1 MILGE
6 HVSTRPVV
14 IIGSGLAGLSAARQL
29 SIHGI
34 EVLILESS
42 DHVGG
47 RVRTDMV
54 DGVHMDHGFQLY
66 NTAYPEGKRV
76 LDYEALDLHA
86 FSSGVISAT
95 KHGRIKLGDPRE
107 LLGWLPASI
116 TSGSIGS
123 KAAFLRY
130 ALAQSRKSPAVIY
143 RGVDGSAHTA
153 LERAGVTG
161 KFYSEVIQPFF
172 SGVFLEPEL
181 STSSRFMN
189 LVLRTFVNGKPSLPR
204 NGMQAIPDQLF
215 NALPAGTVRFHSK
228 VSAVSRDSARIGSE
242 VINAKAV
249 ILATDSTSAN
259 ELSGVNIPQWNA
271 VTTWYHLAPLGTLDE
286 GKPVI
291 VVNGGAAGQITNSVV
306 LTNAVPSYAPG
317 AQLISTSALGIHERD
332 LNLSGHLST
341 MHNTDATQWE
351 LVGHY
356 PISQALPAMTPPHD
370 FIAPF
375 DQDGIYLAGDYRTN
389 SSIQGAMVSG
399 RRAADSVLENLFGQG
414 VTHVGN

>member
-1 MILGE
+1 MS
-6 HVSTRPVV
+6 VAPVV
-14 IIGSGLAGLSAARQL
+14 IIGGGLAGLSAARQL
-29 SIHGI
+29 SIYGI
-34 EVLILESS
+34 EVLVLEAG
-42 DHVGG
+42 DRVGG
-47 RVRTDMV
+47 RVRTDVV

-76 LDYEALDLHA
+76 LDLQALDLKP

-95 KHGRIKLGDPRE
+95 QQGRIKLGDPRE
-107 LLGWLPASI
+107 LLGWLPTSI

-130 ALAQSRKSPAVIY
+130 ALTQSRKSPTAIY
-143 RGVDGSAHTA
+143 RGVDSSAHTA
-153 LERAGVTG
+153 LERAGVNG

-172 SGVFLEPEL
+172 SGVFLETEL

-189 LVLRTFVNGKPSLPR
+189 LVLRTFVKGKPSLPR
-204 NGMQAIPDQLF
+204 SGMQAIPDQLF
-215 NALPAGTVRFHSK
+215 NALPAGTVRFNSK
-228 VSAVSRDSARIGSE
+228 VSAVSTDSVRVGSE

-249 ILATDSTSAN
+249 IVATDSTSAQ
-259 ELSGVNIPQWNA
+259 ELSGVNIPQWNS

-291 VVNGGAAGQITNSVV
+291 VVNGSAAGPITNSVV

-317 AQLISTSALGIHERD
+317 MHLISTSAIGVHERD
-332 LNLSGHLST
+332 LNLKGYLST
-341 MHNTDATQWE
+341 MHDTDTSKWE

-356 PISQALPAMTPPHD
+356 PISHALPAMTPPHD
-370 FIAPF
+370 FLAAVNH
-375 DQDGIYLAGDYRTN
+375 DGIYLAGDYRTS

-399 RRAADSVLENLFGQG
+399 RRGADSVLTKVFGQG
-414 VTHVGN
+414 VSRVRN

>member
-1 MILGE
+1 MSSG
-6 HVSTRPVV
+6 PVV

-34 EVLILESS
+34 DVLVLESQ
-42 DHVGG
+42 DRAGG
-47 RVRTDMV
+47 RVGTDIV
-54 DGVHMDHGFQLY
+54 DGVHLDHGFQLY

-76 LDYEALDLHA
+76 LDYQELDLHP
-86 FSSGVISAT
+86 FSSGVMSAT
-95 KHGRIKLGDPRE
+95 PDGRIKLGDPRE
-107 LLGWLPASI
+107 LIGWLPASI
-116 TSGSIGS
+116 ASGSIGS
-123 KAAFLRY
+123 KVAFLRY
-130 ALAQSRKSPAVIY
+130 ALAQSRKSPAEIT
-143 RGVDGSAHTA
+143 RGVDGSAYTA

-161 KFYSEVIQPFF
+161 KFYSEVIQPFL

-189 LVLRTFVNGKPSLPR
+189 LVLLTFVKGKPSLPR

-215 NALPAGTVRFHSK
+215 SALPAATVRFNSK
-228 VSAVSRDSARIGSE
+228 VSAVSSDSVRVGGE

-249 ILATDSTSAN
+249 IMATDVTAAN
-259 ELSGVNIPQWNA
+259 ELGGVKGPRWNS
-271 VTTWYHLAPLGTLDE
+271 VTTWYHLAPLGTLNE

-291 VVNGGAAGQITNSVV
+291 VVNGGAAGPITNSVV

-317 AQLISTSALGIHERD
+317 AHLISTSAIGIHERNLD
-332 LNLSGHLST
+332 LLGHLGT
-341 MHNTDATQWE
+341 MHETDATRWE

-370 FIAPF
+370 FTAPE
-375 DQDGIYLAGDYRTN
+375 DQDGIYLAGDYRTS

-399 RRAADSVLENLFGQG
+399 RRAADSVLRNVFGQG
-414 VTHVGN
+414 VSDVGN